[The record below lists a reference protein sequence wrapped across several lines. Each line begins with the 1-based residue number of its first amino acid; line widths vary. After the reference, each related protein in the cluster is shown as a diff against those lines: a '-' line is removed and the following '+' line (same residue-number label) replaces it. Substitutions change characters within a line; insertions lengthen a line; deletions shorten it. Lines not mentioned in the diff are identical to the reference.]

1 MIIIKTPKEI
11 ELMREGG
18 EILAKVLREVSLRVK
33 PGVSTQELDSLAEE
47 LIIKSKGKP
56 SFKGYKGYP
65 AALCASVNNEVV
77 HGIPSS
83 EKILKSGDIVGL
95 DLGLEYKG
103 CFTDMTITVP
113 VGKVSKIAHKLIKVT
128 KNSLTQ
134 GIRKIEPGNFISD
147 ISRAIQDYVERQGF
161 SVVRDLV
168 GHGVG
173 REVHEDPPVPN
184 FFDPNLES
192 VKLREGMVLALEP
205 MINMGSYEVE
215 VLNDGW
221 TVVTRDGF
229 LSAHFEHTVAVTK
242 EGYEILTI
250 I

>member
-215 VLNDGW
+215 VLDDGW

>member
-184 FFDPNLES
+184 FFDPKLNPIE
-192 VKLREGMVLALEP
+192 VKERMTLALEP

-215 VLNDGW
+215 VLDDGW